1 MTHDTTTVKLFANG
15 EFKAQTQKTYN
26 TDGSMPIMIGAN
38 TDNRN
43 DEYFNGVIDEVAVW
57 DIALSADDVFT
68 LHESGTNSL
77 SAGLLGYWRF
87 NEGSGDIAHDQS
99 GNENHG
105 VINGASWELSG
116 IISSGT
122 GFTYHPYNNFH
133 GMDSFTYVAYDGHDY
148 SEPATVTIEV
158 TEVNDPPH
166 AHGDHFMVN
175 EDDTLFAGLH
185 AEDGDY
191 FPSAQYMQ
199 DITYSVAL
207 SVLHGDLMVND
218 TTGQFMYAP
227 HPNFF
232 GADSFHFV
240 ATDNGTTNG
249 VDDFLSDTAM
259 VHLFVEPVNDAPV
272 LSEFSD
278 TTMAE
283 DSSLVLSVFASDID
297 NGDLS
302 IYAYSSEEQ
311 VMAYVEDTLLYLH
324 AEENWNGTAEIV
336 VVANDNMSRA
346 MDVEQ
351 FMLVVT
357 PVNDAPF
364 FTMDDF
370 TAHGDVT
377 GGIDHWVHAEDID
390 SDIFFTL
397 EGAPSWLMMEGS
409 RMLGHPDE
417 DGLFTFT
424 LSVSDSEYVVSESFE
439 LMVVDHRPHIISLT
453 DVPNDQGKQMKIRWE
468 PGHMDQAGYFTQF
481 SIWREVHTDTA
492 DLWDFITTVP
502 WIGSEDDYSRV
513 VPTLGDSTVDTTYL
527 STFRITAHTEDIDF
541 YHDSEPITGYSVDNL
556 HPSIPQGFMAVQ
568 SGASVILQWLSA
580 EEEDFSYHNIYRNNL
595 DSSDPAVVFT
605 TSDSFYVDMDMTGGS
620 WEYSITAVDSAG
632 NESDATDP
640 VSVLLASEEEI
651 AIPTVYA
658 LEQNYPNPFNPSTQI
673 RYAIPEETMVTISI
687 YDMMGRKVRTLV
699 NQSVSPG
706 YHTTLWNATNDKGT
720 AVSAGMYIYTI
731 QAGSYHHMKKMV
743 LLK

>member
-1 MTHDTTTVKLFANG
+1 
-15 EFKAQTQKTYN
+15 
-26 TDGSMPIMIGAN
+26 MP
-38 TDNRN
+38 
-43 DEYFNGVIDEVAVW
+43 FNGTDANDDSLTYEIIHSPVFGDIEMVID
-57 DIALSADDVFT
+57 
-68 LHESGTNSL
+68 
-77 SAGLLGYWRF
+77 
-87 NEGSGDIAHDQS
+87 
-99 GNENHG
+99 
-105 VINGASWELSG
+105 
-116 IISSGT
+116 T
-122 GFTYHPYNNFH
+122 GFTYYPYNNFY
-133 GMDSFTYVAYDGHDY
+133 GVDSFIYVAYDGMEY

-166 AHGDHFMVN
+166 AFEDHYMVH
-175 EDDTLFAGLH
+175 EDDTLFAELL
-185 AEDGDY
+185 AVDGDY
-191 FPSAQYMQ
+191 FPSIIYMQ
-199 DITYSVAL
+199 GITYSITL
-207 SVLHGDLMVND
+207 GSLHGDLMVND
-218 TTGQFMYAP
+218 TSGQFIYTP

-259 VHLFVEPVNDAPV
+259 IHLFVEPVNDAPV
-272 LSEFSD
+272 LSSFTD
-278 TTMAE
+278 TSMIE
-283 DSSLVLSVFASDID
+283 DSSLVLSIFASDID

-302 IYAYSSEEQ
+302 IYAYSSEDE
-311 VMAYVEDTLLYLH
+311 VMVYVEDTLLYIY
-324 AEENWNGTAEIV
+324 AEENWNGMAEII

-351 FMLVVT
+351 FMLTVT

-364 FTMDDF
+364 FTMEDF
-370 TAHGDVT
+370 TAHGDIT
-377 GGIDHWVHAEDID
+377 GGVDRWVHAEDID

-409 RMLGHPDE
+409 RMVGQPDE

-439 LMVVDHRPHIISLT
+439 LTIVDHRPHIISLT
-453 DVPNDQGKQMKIRWE
+453 DVPNDQGRQMKIHWE

-502 WIGSEDDYSRV
+502 WVGGEDDYSRV

-527 STFRITAHTEDIDF
+527 STFRVTAHTEDVNF
-541 YHDSEPITGYSVDNL
+541 FHDSEPLTGYSIDNL
-556 HPSIPQGFMAVQ
+556 YPSIPMGLMAVQ
-568 SGASVILQWLSA
+568 NGASVILQWFSA

-595 DSSDPAVVFT
+595 DNSDPAMVFT

-620 WEYSITAVDSAG
+620 WEYWITSVDISG
-632 NESDATDP
+632 NESDATEP
-640 VSVLLASEEEI
+640 VSVLLANEQEV

-673 RYAIPEETMVTISI
+673 RYALPKEEVVTISI

-699 NQSVSPG
+699 SQSKSPG
-706 YHTTLWNATNDKGT
+706 YHTTLWNATNDKGI

-731 QAGSYHHMKKMV
+731 QAGSYRHMKKMV

>member
-1 MTHDTTTVKLFANG
+1 MCIRD
-15 EFKAQTQKTYN
+15 
-26 TDGSMPIMIGAN
+26 
-38 TDNRN
+38 R
-43 DEYFNGVIDEVAVW
+43 
-57 DIALSADDVFT
+57 
-68 LHESGTNSL
+68 
-77 SAGLLGYWRF
+77 
-87 NEGSGDIAHDQS
+87 
-99 GNENHG
+99 
-105 VINGASWELSG
+105 
-116 IISSGT
+116 
-122 GFTYHPYNNFH
+122 
-133 GMDSFTYVAYDGHDY
+133 FTYVAYDGHDY

-166 AHGDHFMVN
+166 AHGDHYMVH
-175 EDDTLFAGLH
+175 EDDTLFAELH

-191 FPSAQYMQ
+191 FPSIQYMQ
-199 DITYSVAL
+199 DITYSGTLNA
-207 SVLHGDLMVND
+207 LHGDLMVND

-232 GADSFHFV
+232 GADSFYFV

-311 VMAYVEDTLLYLH
+311 VMAYVEDTLLYIY
-324 AEENWNGTAEIV
+324 AEENWNGAAEIV

-357 PVNDAPF
+357 PVNDVPF

-370 TAHGDVT
+370 TAHGDIT

-409 RMLGHPDE
+409 RMLGQPDE

-468 PGHMDQAGYFTQF
+468 PGHMDQTGYFTQF

-502 WIGSEDDYSRV
+502 WIGGEDDYSRV

-527 STFRITAHTEDIDF
+527 STFRVTAHTEDIDF

-687 YDMMGRKVRTLV
+687 YDMMGRKVRSLV

-706 YHTTLWNATNDKGT
+706 YHTTLWNATNDKGI
-720 AVSAGMYIYTI
+720 AVSAGMYIYTL
-731 QAGSYHHMKKMV
+731 QAGDHHHMKKMV